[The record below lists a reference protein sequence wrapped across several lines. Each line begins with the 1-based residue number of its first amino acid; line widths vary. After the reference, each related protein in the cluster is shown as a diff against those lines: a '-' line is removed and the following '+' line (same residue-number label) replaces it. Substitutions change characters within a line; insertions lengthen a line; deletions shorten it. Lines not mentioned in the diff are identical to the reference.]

1 MNRHRNFYANLAET
15 LKEEESYDDEDNY
28 DDYYDEEYYDERYD
42 EDCEVDPIEQLVREE
57 IKVNSTTQNST
68 ANGTTASG
76 VEECGEILKTISN
89 PYSFIFPGSDEDY
102 EILAAMIPQLDELW
116 KHVSGVPLSEKDA
129 IAGLRLHQYDPDA
142 TAAYLKKEMEEK
154 KKMRGNR
161 PRVLRAG
168 TETKKN
174 QTGLEEQ
181 NASSKE
187 TALSPSVSSDGQQA
201 SKKDFLETRR
211 PTEEIQTSFTSHQ
224 PSFPVSSGSGSLK
237 KESMMDCTL
246 IVAGHVDAGK
256 STILGHLLVLLG
268 RVSVSSPFSKP
279 NGKSMNLPHSPNG
292 APCYAHVLDQT
303 EEERRRGMTMDVG
316 THNFETSHR
325 RFHALD
331 APGHKDYIVSMMSG
345 ATQADAVLLIVT
357 ATLGEFEVGLNH
369 GTKEHL
375 EILKIL
381 GVKKAIVAV
390 NKMDMVGYSQER
402 YNEVVH
408 KVKELFSKLQF
419 PESCV
424 AGVCPISGKTGANM
438 MSNCDGREE
447 MPWYSG
453 PSLLDLLDSCPLESR
468 SINGPLR
475 ISVQDI
481 NDAQLYAKIES
492 GLLKKGDKVQFMPCG
507 TIVIVKSITKSGG
520 GDSIAEAVA
529 GEQVILK
536 LAASP
541 VGLYAGCIGCH
552 ITNLISVSTDFE
564 AYIQTIEMLERPLL
578 PGSSLLLIAH
588 ALQVNIRILRLVS
601 IFDSSKGEGEWSTGM
616 VKCITKDREA
626 KIVFRADTKV
636 ALEPAECCQSL
647 SRIVL
652 SQDGNTVAG
661 GSVLKVLPCS

>member
-15 LKEEESYDDEDNY
+15 LKEEEGYDDDDNY
-28 DDYYDEEYYDERYD
+28 DDYNDEEYYDENYD
-42 EDCEVDPIEQLVREE
+42 EEYEGGFTEEFVGEE
-57 IKVNSTTQNST
+57 IKVISTTETST
-68 ANGTTASG
+68 ANGTVGSD
-76 VEECGEILKTISN
+76 VKERSKIVKTNSS
-89 PYSFIFPGSDEDY
+89 PYSFIFPESDEDY
-102 EILAAMIPQLDELW
+102 EILAAMIPQLDQMW
-116 KHVSGVPLSEKDA
+116 KSISGVPLSEKEA
-129 IAGLRLHQYDPDA
+129 VAGLRLHQYDPDA

-161 PRVLRAG
+161 PRVLHAS
-168 TETKKN
+168 TEVKKN
-174 QTGLEEQ
+174 QTESDVQ
-181 NASSKE
+181 NVSSKE
-187 TALSPSVSSDGQQA
+187 ATLTPFLANDAQQMNNKA
-201 SKKDFLETRR
+201 SLETRR
-211 PTEEIQTSFTSHQ
+211 PTVEIQTSFTSHQ
-224 PSFPVSSGSGSLK
+224 PSFPFSSGCSPLK
-237 KESMMDCTL
+237 KESVMDCTL

-292 APCYAHVLDQT
+292 APCYAHVFDQT
-303 EEERRRGMTMDVG
+303 EEERQRGMTMDVG
-316 THNFETSHR
+316 THNFETPHR
-325 RFHALD
+325 RFHVLD

-402 YNEVVH
+402 YNEVAH
-408 KVKELFSKLQF
+408 KVRELFSKLQF

-424 AGVCPISGKTGANM
+424 AGVCPISGKTGTNM
-438 MSNCDGREE
+438 ISNCDGREE
-447 MPWYSG
+447 MPWYLG

-468 SINGPLR
+468 SIKGPLR
-475 ISVQDI
+475 ISLQDL
-481 NDAQLYAKIES
+481 NDVHLYVKIEN
-492 GLLKKGDKVQFMPCG
+492 GLLKKGDKVQFVPCG
-507 TIVIVKSITKSGG
+507 TVVIVKNITKHGG
-520 GDSIAEAVA
+520 SESIAEAVA

-536 LAASP
+536 LATTP
-541 VGLYAGCIGCH
+541 VGIYAGCIGCH
-552 ITNLISVSTDFE
+552 STNLISASTDFE

-601 IFDSSKGEGEWSTGM
+601 IFDSSNGEGKWSTGM

-626 KIVFRADTKV
+626 KIVFRAETKV
-636 ALEPAECCQSL
+636 ALEPADCCQSL

-661 GSVLKVLPCS
+661 GRILKALSCP